1 MQVKT
6 TLVLYRYIWYVYV
19 FSYEYMWVTWPC
31 DMGGSHRPWGDGS
44 PWWSWHWLSRWWLGC
59 GWWWRLS
66 PAGGGGGEGGLR
78 GHPIDPRLSGG
89 MYVAVPKDII
99 HILTHKMNH
108 IILCVLEGLLLIP
121 AVVPDPQWSCWS
133 CSRRCWKGCTVRPL
147 SPKTKTHQSMSFA
160 EVGHKKY
167 IRRETIEMS
176 RFHVPRNPGNV
187 EIPYAHV
194 CSRCMTFFLCP

>member
-1 MQVKT
+1 MGRIGHEVT
-6 TLVLYRYIWYVYV
+6 DRRGGRGTDYRVDDSDV
-19 FSYEYMWVTWPC
+19 
-31 DMGGSHRPWGDGS
+31 D
-44 PWWSWHWLSRWWLGC
+44 
-59 GWWWRLS
+59 
-66 PAGGGGGEGGLR
+66 GGGGC
-78 GHPIDPRLSGG
+78 PRPGVVRAASRVIPSSQGFQVVCMWLS
-89 MYVAVPKDII
+89 PKILII

-108 IILCVLEGLLLIP
+108 MILCVLEGLLLIP

-167 IRRETIEMS
+167 IRRETIKMS

-194 CSRCMTFFLCP
+194 CSRCMTFLCP